1 MRAAILNEINQ
12 PMTVEDLPTPSPRAG
27 EVLLRI
33 AATGVCHTDLHV
45 MKGEVAFP
53 TPCVLGH
60 ETSGIVEAVGDDV
73 TNVQIGDRV
82 VCSFI
87 MPCGSCAFCRRGRDD
102 MCETFFAYNRLKGQ
116 LYDGT
121 SRLARPDSSPVWMYS
136 MGALAEYAV
145 TPASSVFR
153 LPDAIPLREAAIIGC
168 SVFTA
173 YGAVRNQAELRM
185 GESAAVVGVGGVG
198 TNVIQIAAAVGA
210 SPLIA
215 VDIDDAKL
223 ELAQSFGA
231 THSVNAAHENVPE
244 RIREITG
251 GNGVDA
257 AFEALGKPD
266 TVQQAFQSVAD
277 GGRVVMI
284 GIASA
289 GETVP
294 LEITRIVRR
303 GVRII
308 GSYGA
313 RAGTDMPQILDL
325 VERGVVD
332 VSPRIITRRYPIEQ
346 VNDAYATLGR
356 GEVVGRA
363 LIEF

>member
-1 MRAAILNEINQ
+1 MKAAVLNAINA

-45 MKGEVAFP
+45 MRGEVAFP

-60 ETSGIVEAVGDDV
+60 ETSGAVEAIGDGV
-73 TNVQIGDRV
+73 TNVAVGDRV

-87 MPCGSCAFCRRGRDD
+87 MPCGDCSFCRRGRDD

-121 SRLARPDSSPVWMYS
+121 SRLARPDGSPVWMYS

-145 TPASSVFR
+145 TPALSVFR
-153 LPDAIPLREAAIIGC
+153 LPDSLSLEESAIIGC

-173 YGAVRNQAELRM
+173 YGAIRNQAELRM
-185 GESAAVVGVGGVG
+185 GESAAVFAVGGVG
-198 TNVIQIAAAVGA
+198 TNVVQIAAAVGA

-215 VDIDDAKL
+215 VDLDDDKL
-223 ELAQSFGA
+223 ELARSLGA
-231 THSVNAAHENVPE
+231 THTVNASHDDATEQ
-244 RIREITG
+244 IMEITG
-251 GNGVDA
+251 GRGVDA
-257 AFEALGKPD
+257 AFEALGRPG

-284 GIASA
+284 GIAAA

-303 GVRII
+303 GVKIM

-313 RAGTDMPQILDL
+313 RAGTDMPQILSL
-325 VERGVVD
+325 VERGVID
-332 VSPRIITRRYPIEQ
+332 VSPRIITRRYSLDE
-346 VNDAYATLGR
+346 VNDAYAALGR
-356 GEVVGRA
+356 GEIVGRS
-363 LIEF
+363 LITF

>member
-1 MRAAILNEINQ
+1 MRAAILNEINA
-12 PMTVEDLPTPSPRAG
+12 PMTVEDLPTPSPKAG

-45 MKGEVAFP
+45 MRGEVAFP

-60 ETSGIVEAVGDDV
+60 ETSGIVEAIGDGV
-73 TNVQIGDRV
+73 TNVAVGDRV

-87 MPCGSCAFCRRGRDD
+87 MPCGDCSFCRRGRDD
-102 MCETFFAYNRLKGQ
+102 MCETFFTYNRLKGQ

-121 SRLARPDSSPVWMYS
+121 SRLARPDGSPVWMYS

-153 LPDAIPLREAAIIGC
+153 LPDGLSLNESAIIGC

-185 GESAAVVGVGGVG
+185 GESAAVFAVGGVG
-198 TNVIQIAAAVGA
+198 TNVVQIAAAVGA
-210 SPLIA
+210 APLIA
-215 VDIDDAKL
+215 IDLNDDKL
-223 ELAQSFGA
+223 ELARSFGA
-231 THSVNAAHENVPE
+231 THTVNASREDAAEQ
-244 RIREITG
+244 IMEITG
-251 GNGVDA
+251 GRGVDA
-257 AFEALGKPD
+257 AFEALGRPN
-266 TVQQAFQSVAD
+266 TVQQAFQSVTD

-303 GVRII
+303 GVKIM

-313 RAGTDMPQILDL
+313 RAGTDMPQILNL

-332 VSPRIITRRYPIEQ
+332 VSPKIITRRYSLDQ
-346 VNDAYATLGR
+346 VNDAYTALGR

>member
-1 MRAAILNEINQ
+1 M
-12 PMTVEDLPTPSPRAG
+12 
-27 EVLLRI
+27 
-33 AATGVCHTDLHV
+33 
-45 MKGEVAFP
+45 AFP

-60 ETSGIVEAVGDDV
+60 ETSGTVEAIGDGV
-73 TNVQIGDRV
+73 TNVSVGDRV

-87 MPCGSCAFCRRGRDD
+87 MPCGDCSFCRRGRDD

-121 SRLARPDSSPVWMYS
+121 SRLARPDGSPVWMYS

-145 TPASSVFR
+145 TPATSVFR
-153 LPDAIPLREAAIIGC
+153 LPDGLSLEESAIIGC

-185 GESAAVVGVGGVG
+185 GESAAVFAVGGVG
-198 TNVIQIAAAVGA
+198 TNVVQIAAAVGA

-215 VDIDDAKL
+215 VDLDDDKL
-223 ELAQSFGA
+223 ELARSFGA
-231 THSVNAAHENVPE
+231 THTVNASHEDAPE
-244 RIREITG
+244 QIMEITG
-251 GNGVDA
+251 GRGVDA
-257 AFEALGKPD
+257 AFEALGRPG
-266 TVQQAFQSVAD
+266 TVQQAFRSVAD

-284 GIASA
+284 GIAAA

-303 GVRII
+303 SVKIM

-313 RAGTDMPQILDL
+313 RAGTDMPQILSL
-325 VERGVVD
+325 VERGVID
-332 VSPRIITRRYPIEQ
+332 VSPRIITRRYSLDE
-346 VNDAYATLGR
+346 VNDAYAALGR
-356 GEVVGRA
+356 GEIVGRA
-363 LIEF
+363 LITF

>member
-1 MRAAILNEINQ
+1 
-12 PMTVEDLPTPSPRAG
+12 
-27 EVLLRI
+27 
-33 AATGVCHTDLHV
+33 
-45 MKGEVAFP
+45 
-53 TPCVLGH
+53 
-60 ETSGIVEAVGDDV
+60 
-73 TNVQIGDRV
+73 
-82 VCSFI
+82 
-87 MPCGSCAFCRRGRDD
+87 

-121 SRLARPDSSPVWMYS
+121 TRLARPDGSPVWMYS

-145 TPASSVFR
+145 TPASSVFP
-153 LPDAIPLREAAIIGC
+153 LPDSIPLREAAIIGC

-231 THSVNAAHENVPE
+231 THSVNAAYGDVPA
-244 RIREITG
+244 RIREITD
-251 GNGVDA
+251 GNGVGA

-313 RAGTDMPQILDL
+313 RAGTDMPRILNL

-332 VSPRIITRRYPIEQ
+332 VGRRIITRRYPIEQ
-346 VNDAYATLGR
+346 VNDAYAALGR

>member
-1 MRAAILNEINQ
+1 MKAAILNDINQ

-60 ETSGIVEAVGDDV
+60 ETSGTVEAIGDGV
-73 TNVQIGDRV
+73 TNVAVGDRV

-87 MPCGSCAFCRRGRDD
+87 MPCGSCAYCRRGRDD

-121 SRLARPDSSPVWMYS
+121 TRLARPDGYPVWMYS

-153 LPDAIPLREAAIIGC
+153 LPDGLSLQESAIIGC

-173 YGAVRNQAELRM
+173 FGAIRNQAELHM
-185 GESAAVVGVGGVG
+185 GESAAVFAVGGVG
-198 TNVIQIAAAVGA
+198 TNVVQIAAAVGA

-215 VDIDDAKL
+215 VDLDDDKL
-223 ELAQSFGA
+223 ELARSFGA
-231 THSVNAAHENVPE
+231 THTVNAGKEDAAE

-251 GNGVDA
+251 GQGVDA
-257 AFEALGKPD
+257 AFEALGRPQ

-303 GVRII
+303 GIRIM

-313 RAGTDMPQILDL
+313 RAGTDMTQILNL

-332 VSPRIITRRYPIEQ
+332 VSPKIITRRYGIEQ
-346 VNDAYATLGR
+346 VNDAYDALGR

>member
-1 MRAAILNEINQ
+1 MKAAILNDINQ
-12 PMTVEDLPTPSPRAG
+12 PMTVEDLPTPSPRTG
-27 EVLLRI
+27 EILLRI

-60 ETSGIVEAVGDDV
+60 ETSGTVEAIGDGV
-73 TNVQIGDRV
+73 TNVAVGDRV

-87 MPCGSCAFCRRGRDD
+87 MPCGSCAYCRRGRDD

-121 SRLARPDSSPVWMYS
+121 TRLVRPDGSPVWMYS

-153 LPDAIPLREAAIIGC
+153 LPDGLSLQESAIIGC

-173 YGAVRNQAELRM
+173 FGAIRNQAELRM
-185 GESAAVVGVGGVG
+185 GESAAVFAVGGVG
-198 TNVIQIAAAVGA
+198 TNVVQIAAAVGA

-215 VDIDDAKL
+215 VDLNDDKL
-223 ELAQSFGA
+223 ELAKSFGA
-231 THSVNAAHENVPE
+231 THTVNAGNEDAAE

-251 GNGVDA
+251 GQGVDA
-257 AFEALGKPD
+257 AFEALGRPQ

-277 GGRVVMI
+277 GGCVVMI

-303 GVRII
+303 GIRIM

-313 RAGTDMPQILDL
+313 RAGTDMPQILNL

-332 VSPRIITRRYPIEQ
+332 VSPKIITRRYSIEQ
-346 VNDAYATLGR
+346 VNDAYDALGR

>member
-1 MRAAILNEINQ
+1 MKAAILNDINQ
-12 PMTVEDLPTPSPRAG
+12 PMTVEELPTPSPRAG

-60 ETSGIVEAVGDDV
+60 ETSGTVEAIGDGV
-73 TNVQIGDRV
+73 TNVAVGDRV

-87 MPCGSCAFCRRGRDD
+87 MPCGSCAYCRRGRDD

-121 SRLARPDSSPVWMYS
+121 TRLARPDGSPVWMYS

-153 LPDAIPLREAAIIGC
+153 LPDGLSLQESAIIGC

-173 YGAVRNQAELRM
+173 FGAIRNQAELRM
-185 GESAAVVGVGGVG
+185 GESAAVFAVGGVG
-198 TNVIQIAAAVGA
+198 TNVVQIAAAVGA

-215 VDIDDAKL
+215 VDLDDDKL
-223 ELAQSFGA
+223 ELARSFGA
-231 THSVNAAHENVPE
+231 THTVNAGNEDTAE

-251 GNGVDA
+251 GQGVDA
-257 AFEALGKPD
+257 AFEALGRPQ
-266 TVQQAFQSVAD
+266 TVLQAFQSVAD

-289 GETVP
+289 GDTVP

-303 GVRII
+303 GIRIM

-313 RAGTDMPQILDL
+313 RAGTDMPEILNL

-332 VSPRIITRRYPIEQ
+332 VSPKIITRHYSIEQ
-346 VNDAYATLGR
+346 VNDAYDALGR

>member
-1 MRAAILNEINQ
+1 MKAAVLNAINA
-12 PMTVEDLPTPSPRAG
+12 PMTVEDLPTPSPQAG

-45 MKGEVAFP
+45 MRGEVAFP

-60 ETSGIVEAVGDDV
+60 ETSGTVEAIGDGV
-73 TNVQIGDRV
+73 TNVSVGDRV

-87 MPCGSCAFCRRGRDD
+87 MPCGDCSFCRRGRDD

-121 SRLARPDSSPVWMYS
+121 SRLARPDGSPVWMYS

-153 LPDAIPLREAAIIGC
+153 LPDSLSLEESAIIGC

-185 GESAAVVGVGGVG
+185 GESAAVFAVGGVG
-198 TNVIQIAAAVGA
+198 TNVVQIAAAVGA

-215 VDIDDAKL
+215 VDLDDDKL
-223 ELAQSFGA
+223 ELARSFGA
-231 THSVNAAHENVPE
+231 THTVNSSHEDAPE
-244 RIREITG
+244 QIMEITG
-251 GNGVDA
+251 GRGVDA
-257 AFEALGKPD
+257 AFEALGRPG
-266 TVQQAFQSVAD
+266 TVQQAFRSVAD

-284 GIASA
+284 GIAAA

-303 GVRII
+303 SVKIM

-313 RAGTDMPQILDL
+313 RAGTDMPQILSL
-325 VERGVVD
+325 VERGVID
-332 VSPRIITRRYPIEQ
+332 VSPRIITRRYSLDE
-346 VNDAYATLGR
+346 VNDAYAALGR
-356 GEVVGRA
+356 GEIVGRA
-363 LIEF
+363 LITF

>member
-1 MRAAILNEINQ
+1 MKAAILNDINQ

-53 TPCVLGH
+53 MPCVLGH
-60 ETSGIVEAVGDDV
+60 ETSGTVETVGDGV
-73 TNVQIGDRV
+73 TNVAVGDRV

-87 MPCGSCAFCRRGRDD
+87 MPCGSCAYCRRGRDD

-121 SRLARPDSSPVWMYS
+121 TRLTRSDGSPVWMYS

-153 LPDAIPLREAAIIGC
+153 LPDGLSLQESAIIGC

-173 YGAVRNQAELRM
+173 YGAIRNQAELKM
-185 GESAAVVGVGGVG
+185 GESAAVFAVGGVG
-198 TNVIQIAAAVGA
+198 TNVVQIAAAVGA

-215 VDIDDAKL
+215 VDLDDDKL
-223 ELAQSFGA
+223 ELARSFGA
-231 THSVNAAHENVPE
+231 THTVNAAKEDAPE

-251 GNGVDA
+251 GQGVDA
-257 AFEALGKPD
+257 AFEALGRPQ
-266 TVQQAFQSVAD
+266 TVMQAFQSVAD

-303 GVRII
+303 GIRIM

-313 RAGTDMPQILDL
+313 RAGTDMAQILNL

-332 VSPRIITRRYPIEQ
+332 VSPKIITRRYGIDQ
-346 VNDAYATLGR
+346 VNDAYDALGR

>member
-1 MRAAILNEINQ
+1 MKAAILNEIDR
-12 PMTVEDLPTPSPRAG
+12 PMIVEDLPTPSPRAG
-27 EVLLRI
+27 EVLLRV

-60 ETSGIVEAVGDDV
+60 ETSGTVEAVGDGV
-73 TNVQIGDRV
+73 TNVAVGDRV

-87 MPCGSCAFCRRGRDD
+87 MPCGECAFCRRGRDD

-121 SRLARPDSSPVWMYS
+121 TRLARPDGSPVWMYS
-136 MGALAEYAV
+136 MAGLAEYAV

-153 LPDAIPLREAAIIGC
+153 LSEGLSLQESAIIGC

-173 YGAVRNQAELRM
+173 YGAIRNQAELRM
-185 GESAAVVGVGGVG
+185 GESAAVFAVGGVG
-198 TNVIQIAAAVGA
+198 TNVVQIAAAVGA

-215 VDIDDAKL
+215 VDLDDEKL
-223 ELAQSFGA
+223 ALARSFGA
-231 THSVNAAHENVPE
+231 THMVNASAADPRE
-244 RIREITG
+244 RIMEITG
-251 GNGVDA
+251 GRGVDA
-257 AFEALGKPD
+257 AFEALGRPG

-277 GGRVVMI
+277 GGCVVMI

-303 GVRII
+303 GVRIM

-313 RAGTDMPQILDL
+313 RAGADMPQILSL

-332 VSPRIITRRYPIEQ
+332 VSPKIITRRYGIEQ
-346 VNDAYATLGR
+346 VNEAYAALGR
-356 GEVVGRA
+356 GEIVGRA